1 MNTANIGDHS
11 MPKPNELNGV
21 PAQTPDS
28 QEWVDDLVKQ
38 LPLEGPTQE
47 ELDKYPQL
55 QWAWSQYKMIRA
67 LVL

>member
-1 MNTANIGDHS
+1 MNTPNTGDRS
-11 MPKPNELNGV
+11 MPNLNELNGK
-21 PAQTPDS
+21 APDS
-28 QEWVDDLVKQ
+28 QEWVDELVKQ

-47 ELDKYPQL
+47 ELDRHPQL

>member
-1 MNTANIGDHS
+1 
-11 MPKPNELNGV
+11 MPNLNELNGR
-21 PAQTPDS
+21 APDS
-28 QEWVDDLVKQ
+28 QEWVDELVKQ

-55 QWAWSQYKMIRA
+55 QWAWEQYRMIRA

>member
-1 MNTANIGDHS
+1 
-11 MPKPNELNGV
+11 MPNLNELNGV
-21 PAQTPDS
+21 PPRS
-28 QEWVDDLVKQ
+28 EEWVDQLVKQ

-55 QWAWSQYKMIRA
+55 LWAWEQYRMIRA

>member
-1 MNTANIGDHS
+1 M
-11 MPKPNELNGV
+11 NELNGK
-21 PAQTPDS
+21 APDS
-28 QEWVDDLVKQ
+28 QEWVDELVKQ